1 MKKKILITG
10 GAGYIGQVIAWYLK
24 KKNFIPII
32 LDRSSKKKIK
42 QKRAYLTY
50 NYNISEINKILD
62 NHKCDTIIHCASSNI
77 VWESKNNPIKY
88 YRSNVSDTIEMLS
101 KAKKYKIKN
110 IIYASSS
117 SVYGDVRTN
126 KKISES
132 ENLSPISCYGRTKK
146 MNEDII
152 KDFAL
157 SYNFNYIFLRLFNV
171 SGAINN
177 NDFFHGP
184 SRNSTTVIARAVT
197 LNSRNEKK
205 KYLMSSTKIK
215 KKKHATPMRDFTHV
229 EDIAQAFFRSLV
241 YLKKNK
247 KNQIFNIGS
256 GSDGISV
263 LDLIKKIELVLNVKI
278 PYSVS
283 KKIDNIGYMV
293 PDIQLAKKILKYKPT
308 SSSLENIIKSL
319 DEWYKRK

>member
-1 MKKKILITG
+1 
-10 GAGYIGQVIAWYLK
+10 
-24 KKNFIPII
+24 
-32 LDRSSKKKIK
+32 
-42 QKRAYLTY
+42 
-50 NYNISEINKILD
+50 
-62 NHKCDTIIHCASSNI
+62 
-77 VWESKNNPIKY
+77 
-88 YRSNVSDTIEMLS
+88 
-101 KAKKYKIKN
+101 
-110 IIYASSS
+110 
-117 SVYGDVRTN
+117 
-126 KKISES
+126 
-132 ENLSPISCYGRTKK
+132 
-146 MNEDII
+146 
-152 KDFAL
+152 
-157 SYNFNYIFLRLFNV
+157 
-171 SGAINN
+171 
-177 NDFFHGP
+177 
-184 SRNSTTVIARAVT
+184 
-197 LNSRNEKK
+197 
-205 KYLMSSTKIK
+205 MSSTKIK